1 MEACAEMGRRIDE
14 KLGLDRNHLHP
25 LFAHRG
31 FSKRTIVA
39 VVDCL
44 IDAPEQLL
52 FMPEESL
59 KTIPGIGK
67 ASLLEIKTYRS
78 RFLPTSKAPAP
89 QA

>member
-1 MEACAEMGRRIDE
+1 MGRRIDE